1 MQTLVVFFLCFSAFF
16 EFRCHFYK
24 NTFVWTIIMK
34 CFTSFWFRGGLK
46 SIKLEKCFF
55 LPTSN
60 KFAKKKNNPLMQLRL
75 IFYKTLIKT
84 NQKSENLKVLV
95 NLTVFQ
101 QLRKLWKE
109 GGGKFNLFSS
119 LFLSVHV
126 ISNINWNI
134 IQIFL
139 S

>member
-1 MQTLVVFFLCFSAFF
+1 
-16 EFRCHFYK
+16 
-24 NTFVWTIIMK
+24 
-34 CFTSFWFRGGLK
+34 
-46 SIKLEKCFF
+46 
-55 LPTSN
+55 
-60 KFAKKKNNPLMQLRL
+60 MQLRL

-84 NQKSENLKVLV
+84 NQKSENFKVLV

-126 ISNINWNI
+126 ISNIN
-134 IQIFL
+134 
-139 S
+139 